1 MSAPRIAA
9 ITAFALR
16 IPFDH
21 WGPSPAFAGRPRTTL
36 DTVLVQVTTDG
47 GTVGW
52 GEAYGGFWSA
62 VVPAI
67 DQWVAPLAIG
77 QNVDDVA
84 LPARIE
90 RTLHNL
96 GRAGATIHA
105 ISGLDIALWD
115 IRGKLAGVPVSTLL
129 GGRVRDRIEVYA
141 SLLQYNGEL
150 ERVRRIVGR
159 ALGEGFKQIKLHE
172 RTADAVAAARD
183 VAGPGVPLMVDTN
196 CAWLPADAIDAVAE
210 MAPSDLLWI
219 EEPIW
224 PPEDFASLAALRHA
238 TGVATAIGENAGNAL
253 DFKKM
258 LADDC
263 VDYVQPS
270 VIKIGGLTP
279 LWRICTESEAA
290 GTTCVPHSPFF
301 GCWQPRR
308 ARARWNDFIAILPSI
323 PAAASRRLR
332 TVLSIFP
339 MGRVSA
345 VIRIW
350 TSSIDIAPDDR
361 PETGTKNHDPY
372 RSTLAFDRLGIR
384 RGHIARWTAR
394 TGATISAASDPC
406 RGPLRRRRRI

>member
-1 MSAPRIAA
+1 MGAPRIAA

-21 WGPSPAFAGRPRTTL
+21 WGPPPAFAGRPRTTL
-36 DTVLVQVTTDG
+36 DTVLVRVTTDG

-77 QNVDDVA
+77 QKVDDVA

-129 GGRVRDRIEVYA
+129 GGRRRDRIQVYA
-141 SLLQYNGEL
+141 SLLQYNGEQ
-150 ERVRRIVGR
+150 ERVRRIVDR
-159 ALGEGFKQIKLHE
+159 ALGEGFRQIKLHE

-196 CAWLPADAIDAVAE
+196 CAWLPADAVAAVSE
-210 MAPSDLLWI
+210 MAPSNLLWI

-238 TGVATAIGENAGNAL
+238 TGVATAIGENASNAL

-301 GCWQPRR
+301 GPGYLATIQVLAAK
-308 ARARWNDFIAILPSI
+308 ARA
-323 PAAASRRLR
+323 
-332 TVLSIFP
+332 
-339 MGRVSA
+339 SA
-345 VIRIW
+345 LERFYC
-350 TSSIDIAPDDR
+350 D
-361 PETGTKNHDPY
+361 
-372 RSTLAFDRLGIR
+372 LAFDPCGGFAPIADGFIDIPDGPGLG
-384 RGHIARWTAR
+384 G
-394 TGATISAASDPC
+394 DPDMDLID
-406 RGPLRRRRRI
+406 RYRA

>member
-21 WGPSPAFAGRPRTTL
+21 WGPAPAFAGRPRTTL
-36 DTVLVQVTTDG
+36 DTVLVRVTTDR

-77 QNVDDVA
+77 ERVDDVE

-129 GGRVRDRIEVYA
+129 GGRRRDRIAVYA
-141 SLLQYNGEL
+141 SLLQYNGDL
-150 ERVRRIVGR
+150 ERVRRIVDR
-159 ALGEGFKQIKLHE
+159 ALGDGFRQVKLHE
-172 RTADAVAAARD
+172 RTAEAVAAARD
-183 VAGPGVPLMVDTN
+183 VAGPDVPLMVDTN
-196 CAWLPADAIDAVAE
+196 CAWLPADAVNAVAE

-224 PPEDFASLAALRHA
+224 PPEDFASLAALRRT
-238 TGVATAIGENAGNAL
+238 TGVATAIGENASNAL
-253 DFKKM
+253 DFRKM
-258 LADDC
+258 RADDC

-301 GCWQPRR
+301 GPGYLATIQVLAAKER
-308 ARARWNDFIAILPSI
+308 A
-323 PAAASRRLR
+323 
-332 TVLSIFP
+332 
-339 MGRVSA
+339 SA
-345 VIRIW
+345 LERFYC
-350 TSSIDIAPDDR
+350 D
-361 PETGTKNHDPY
+361 
-372 RSTLAFDRLGIR
+372 LAFDPCGGFAPITQGFIDVPDGPGLG
-384 RGHIARWTAR
+384 G
-394 TGATISAASDPC
+394 DPDMDLID
-406 RGPLRRRRRI
+406 RYRA

>member
-1 MSAPRIAA
+1 MIDAAFGILNTCTLQRQWLGTAKQAVLAGLWSSKGKPDRRKLLSMSAPRIAA

-21 WGPSPAFAGRPRTTL
+21 WAPSPAFAGRPRTTL
-36 DTVLVQVTTDG
+36 DTVLVRVTTDG

-77 QNVDDVA
+77 QKVDDVA

-115 IRGKLAGVPVSTLL
+115 IRGKLAGVPVATLL
-129 GGRVRDRIEVYA
+129 GGRRRDRIEVYA

-159 ALGEGFKQIKLHE
+159 ALGEGFRQIKLHE
-172 RTADAVAAARD
+172 RTADAVAAARA

-196 CAWLPADAIDAVAE
+196 CAWLPADAADAVAE

-238 TGVATAIGENAGNAL
+238 TGVATAIGENASNAL

-301 GCWQPRR
+301 GPGYLATIQVLAAKGR
-308 ARARWNDFIAILPSI
+308 A
-323 PAAASRRLR
+323 
-332 TVLSIFP
+332 
-339 MGRVSA
+339 SA
-345 VIRIW
+345 LERFYC
-350 TSSIDIAPDDR
+350 D
-361 PETGTKNHDPY
+361 
-372 RSTLAFDRLGIR
+372 LAFDPCGSFAPIVDGFIDVPDGPGLG
-384 RGHIARWTAR
+384 G
-394 TGATISAASDPC
+394 DPDMDLID
-406 RGPLRRRRRI
+406 RYRA

>member
-1 MSAPRIAA
+1 M
-9 ITAFALR
+9 
-16 IPFDH
+16 
-21 WGPSPAFAGRPRTTL
+21 
-36 DTVLVQVTTDG
+36 
-47 GTVGW
+47 GW

-77 QNVDDVA
+77 QKVDDVA

-129 GGRVRDRIEVYA
+129 GGSRRDRIEVYA

-172 RTADAVAAARD
+172 RTADAVAG
-183 VAGPGVPLMVDTN
+183 GPRRGRPRRAVDGRYQLS
-196 CAWLPADAIDAVAE
+196 WLPADAVDAVAE

-263 VDYVQPS
+263 VDYVSTQRDQDRRPYAA
-270 VIKIGGLTP
+270 LAD
-279 LWRICTESEAA
+279 LHESEEA

-301 GCWQPRR
+301 GPGYLATIQVLAAK
-308 ARARWNDFIAILPSI
+308 ARA
-323 PAAASRRLR
+323 
-332 TVLSIFP
+332 
-339 MGRVSA
+339 SA
-345 VIRIW
+345 LERFYC
-350 TSSIDIAPDDR
+350 D
-361 PETGTKNHDPY
+361 
-372 RSTLAFDRLGIR
+372 LAFDPCGGFAPIADGFIDIPDGPGLGGDAGHGPHRSISRLKTDQKPGHKIMIR
-384 RGHIARWTAR
+384 IDRRSLL
-394 TGATISAASDPC
+394 TGLASVAATSLAGRRAQAQQYPQRPIRVVVPYAAGGASDIVA
-406 RGPLRRRRRI
+406 RLVAAR

>member
-1 MSAPRIAA
+1 MIGAAFGILNTCILRRQWLRTANQAVFAGLWLSKGTPDRRRFLSMSEPRIAA

-36 DTVLVQVTTDG
+36 DTVLVRVTTDG

-77 QNVDDVA
+77 QKVDDVE

-129 GGRVRDRIEVYA
+129 GGRRRDRIEVYA
-141 SLLQYNGEL
+141 SLLQYNGEQ
-150 ERVRRIVGR
+150 ERVRRIVDR

-172 RTADAVAAARD
+172 RAAEAVAAARD

-196 CAWLPADAIDAVAE
+196 CAWLPADAVAAVTE

-224 PPEDFASLAALRHA
+224 PPEDFTSLAALRQA
-238 TGVATAIGENAGNAL
+238 TGVATAIGENASNAL

-301 GCWQPRR
+301 GPGYLATIHVLAAK
-308 ARARWNDFIAILPSI
+308 ARA
-323 PAAASRRLR
+323 
-332 TVLSIFP
+332 
-339 MGRVSA
+339 SA
-345 VIRIW
+345 LERFYC
-350 TSSIDIAPDDR
+350 D
-361 PETGTKNHDPY
+361 
-372 RSTLAFDRLGIR
+372 LAFDPCGSFAPIADGFVDIPEGPGLG
-384 RGHIARWTAR
+384 G
-394 TGATISAASDPC
+394 DPDMDLIDQY
-406 RGPLRRRRRI
+406 RA